1 MKDAV
6 NQYMDS
12 CNVLHLDFLRFFALD
27 PENARSDV
35 VKTATGQAI
44 PKLLALPVAEGQE
57 TLEEFVAACRTSGFF
72 VLEMDRQY
80 CVGTVIHDV
89 TRYEGYGNLFAR
101 VWGCLRTH
109 PHRGELFVR
118 LLEEIVDGYNTCVSG
133 KIARLVNVLRGYD
146 TEITM

>member
-1 MKDAV
+1 
-6 NQYMDS
+6 MDS
-12 CNVLHLDFLRFFALD
+12 CSFLHPDLRSFVLDD
-27 PENARSDV
+27 QNARSDV
-35 VKTATGQAI
+35 VKTATGRAI
-44 PKLLALPVAEGQE
+44 PRLLARPVVEGQD

-72 VLEMDRQY
+72 VIEMDRQY

-89 TRYEGYGNLFAR
+89 TRFEGYGNLFAR

-133 KIARLVNVLRGYD
+133 KIARLVNVLRGYMND
-146 TEITM
+146 ITE

>member
-1 MKDAV
+1 
-6 NQYMDS
+6 MDS
-12 CNVLHLDFLRFFALD
+12 CSSLHPDLRSFVLDD
-27 PENARSDV
+27 QNARSDV
-35 VKTATGQAI
+35 VKTATGRAI
-44 PKLLALPVAEGQE
+44 PRLLARPVAEGQD

-72 VLEMDRQY
+72 VIEMDRQY

-89 TRYEGYGNLFAR
+89 TRFEGYGNLFAR

-133 KIARLVNVLRGYD
+133 KIARLVNVLRGYEED
-146 TEITM
+146 ITE

>member
-1 MKDAV
+1 
-6 NQYMDS
+6 MDS
-12 CNVLHLDFLRFFALD
+12 CGLLHLDFLRFFALD

-35 VKTATGQAI
+35 VKTETGKAI
-44 PKLLALPVAEGQE
+44 PKLLARPVAEGQE

-80 CVGTVIHDV
+80 CVGAVIHDV

-109 PHRGELFVR
+109 PHRGDLFVR

-146 TEITM
+146 AEITE